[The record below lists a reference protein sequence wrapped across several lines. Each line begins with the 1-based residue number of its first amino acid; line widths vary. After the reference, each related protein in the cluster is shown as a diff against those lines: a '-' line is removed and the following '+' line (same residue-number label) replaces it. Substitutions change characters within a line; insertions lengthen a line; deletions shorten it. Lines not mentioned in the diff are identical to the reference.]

1 MKLAVTR
8 IAAAAAVATFYG
20 TALPAQVPDST
31 ARRQQRTLD
40 SLGQVLRVLQARIDS
55 LTRTRPRGDTTA
67 NDELAALRAAAS
79 AAASAAAGDSA
90 AAAGAPTAGRG
101 QNLLNPEITLTGD
114 LGAALYDPGPQANN
128 FFVREVEI
136 GIQSALDPFSTA
148 KVFIGLED
156 GEANVE
162 EAYVY
167 YTGLPLHL
175 RLDAGRFRTTFGELN
190 RWHGHAL
197 PEDEY
202 PLVLRRFAG
211 DEGLTGTGVS
221 LYLPL
226 PFSGSAGA
234 YELTVQTT
242 VGDNEVLFA
251 GGNRLAV
258 SGQLSGFWQ
267 LSRSTFAQ
275 LTVSGLRGS
284 NRDTALTTTA
294 GAIAARFSWR
304 PPERS
309 RAREFTLR
317 GELWA
322 MKRDFDLAP
331 PDDFSRT
338 RLGAYGD
345 ISWRLGRRWIAG
357 TRADWVQS
365 PEPGPY
371 ATEWAITPTLT
382 FWQSEFVYVR
392 TLFEHARGVAGATT
406 SRLGVQLVFA
416 MGPHK
421 HELF

>member
-1 MKLAVTR
+1 MKHVVTR
-8 IAAAAAVATFYG
+8 IAAAAAIATFYG

-79 AAASAAAGDSA
+79 AAVGDSVAVA
-90 AAAGAPTAGRG
+90 APAAQRLG
-101 QNLLNPEITLTGD
+101 QNALNPEITVTSD
-114 LGAALYDPGPQANN
+114 VRAAARDPGPQGNN
-128 FFVREVEI
+128 FLLREIEL
-136 GIQSALDPFSTA
+136 GFQSALDPFSTA
-148 KVFIGLED
+148 KITVAFED
-156 GEANVE
+156 GEVHVE
-162 EAYVY
+162 EAYAY
-167 YTGLPLHL
+167 YTGLPAHV
-175 RLDAGRFRTTFGELN
+175 RLDAGRFRSTFGELN
-190 RWHGHAL
+190 RWHLHAL

-202 PLVLRRFAG
+202 PLVIRRFAG
-211 DEGLTGTGVS
+211 DEGLSGTGIS
-221 LYLPL
+221 LYMPL
-226 PFSGSAGA
+226 PFSGRAGA
-234 YELTVQTT
+234 YELTAQAT
-242 VGDNEVLFA
+242 VGDNDVMFT

-275 LTVSGLRGS
+275 LSVSGLRGS

-294 GAIAARFSWR
+294 GAVAARFSWR

-309 RAREFTLR
+309 TSRELTLR

-345 ISWRLGRRWIAG
+345 VSWRLGRRWIASA
-357 TRADWVQS
+357 RADWVQS

-392 TLFEHARGVAGATT
+392 TLFEHARDIAGAKTN
-406 SRLGVQLVFA
+406 RLGVQLVFA